1 MHFHTLRHYATLQ
14 ILTALMSTFSS
25 ELLHLHWVWQTL
37 KRPGKSWEG
46 YYQRNII
53 FTFNISVS
61 SENFIIIEAIWSFQQ
76 GATSYDRIHTDRTLN
91 TVHLLYSNDWNYH
104 FPYFYTVKSIKK
116 RGSNTSKYQF
126 VHDRCILLTAK
137 NMDNIPSFKCFF
149 NTSNIFIP
157 KGEKSMMSSSIECLR
172 STLPALMWA
181 KALVG
186 VATIMSGFSINIG
199 LFYKE
204 INQTTLKLNENI
216 KLLNDSVCTVKCQG
230 L

>member
-1 MHFHTLRHYATLQ
+1 
-14 ILTALMSTFSS
+14 
-25 ELLHLHWVWQTL
+25 
-37 KRPGKSWEG
+37 
-46 YYQRNII
+46 
-53 FTFNISVS
+53 
-61 SENFIIIEAIWSFQQ
+61 
-76 GATSYDRIHTDRTLN
+76 
-91 TVHLLYSNDWNYH
+91 
-104 FPYFYTVKSIKK
+104 
-116 RGSNTSKYQF
+116 
-126 VHDRCILLTAK
+126 
-137 NMDNIPSFKCFF
+137 
-149 NTSNIFIP
+149 
-157 KGEKSMMSSSIECLR
+157 MMSSSIECLR